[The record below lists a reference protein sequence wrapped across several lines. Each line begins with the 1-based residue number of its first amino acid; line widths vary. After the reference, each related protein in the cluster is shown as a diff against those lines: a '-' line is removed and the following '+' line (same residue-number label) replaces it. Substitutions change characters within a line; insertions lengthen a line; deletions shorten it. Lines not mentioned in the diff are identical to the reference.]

1 MSGDNIRTVP
11 ISEEQQT
18 ELIQF
23 AKDNQIDWTFVGPET
38 PLIEGIVDA
47 FQAAGLLIFGPT
59 KAAAI
64 MKVQKFCERFYAKIP
79 DSNGGISG
87 LSTFGTCLRIY

>member
-1 MSGDNIRTVP
+1 MSDNIRTVP

-23 AKDNQIDWTFVGPET
+23 AKDNQIDWTLSDQT

-47 FQAAGLLIFGPT
+47 FQAAGLFLAR
-59 KAAAI
+59 K
-64 MKVQKFCERFYAKIP
+64 
-79 DSNGGISG
+79 SNN
-87 LSTFGTCLRIY
+87 

>member
-11 ISEEQQT
+11 IGEEQQT

-23 AKDNQIDWTFVGPET
+23 AKNNQIDWTFVGPET

-47 FQAAGLLIFGPT
+47 FQAAGLLIL
-59 KAAAI
+59 AR
-64 MKVQKFCERFYAKIP
+64 QKQ
-79 DSNGGISG
+79 
-87 LSTFGTCLRIY
+87 LQ

>member
-47 FQAAGLLIFGPT
+47 FQAGD
-59 KAAAI
+59 
-64 MKVQKFCERFYAKIP
+64 Y
-79 DSNGGISG
+79 
-87 LSTFGTCLRIY
+87 

>member
-23 AKDNQIDWTFVGPET
+23 AKDNQID
-38 PLIEGIVDA
+38 
-47 FQAAGLLIFGPT
+47 
-59 KAAAI
+59 
-64 MKVQKFCERFYAKIP
+64 
-79 DSNGGISG
+79 
-87 LSTFGTCLRIY
+87 

>member
-47 FQAAGLLIFGPT
+47 FQAAGLLIFGD
-59 KAAAI
+59 KSS
-64 MKVQKFCERFYAKIP
+64 C
-79 DSNGGISG
+79 NN
-87 LSTFGTCLRIY
+87 

>member
-59 KAAAI
+59 KAFAI
-64 MKVQKFCERFYAKIP
+64 IEGSKVLRKILCKNTRFQRRNIGSFDVWHLP
-79 DSNGGISG
+79 
-87 LSTFGTCLRIY
+87 

>member
-11 ISEEQQT
+11 IGEEQQT

-38 PLIEGIVDA
+38 PL
-47 FQAAGLLIFGPT
+47 
-59 KAAAI
+59 
-64 MKVQKFCERFYAKIP
+64 MKE
-79 DSNGGISG
+79 
-87 LSTFGTCLRIY
+87 L